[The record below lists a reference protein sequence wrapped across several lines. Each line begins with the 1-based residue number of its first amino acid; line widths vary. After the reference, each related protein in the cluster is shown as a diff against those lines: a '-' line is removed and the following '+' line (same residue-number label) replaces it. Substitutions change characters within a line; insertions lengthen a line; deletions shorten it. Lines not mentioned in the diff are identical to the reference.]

1 MTHLAVFAQYR
12 SYLLALAKKI
22 LGNGLDAEDLLQ
34 ETFLK
39 WQQTPLGQIG
49 QIRSPKAYLSTI
61 LKRLCLNHLQ
71 SARVRHE
78 EAVGSAFPEITV
90 PEQQPVSDGVAS
102 AFFVLLERLSPKEQ
116 LVLLLR
122 DVFDYD
128 YEEIAPIIRKNAD
141 NCRQLLSRARQHLL
155 SGKSRFTVS
164 PDKLHALVH
173 QFANCCAS
181 GDLNSLVAALA

>member
-22 LGNGLDAEDLLQ
+22 LGNTLDAEDLLQ

-39 WQQTPLGQIG
+39 WQQTPLS
-49 QIRSPKAYLSTI
+49 QIRSPKAYLTTI

-78 EAVGSAFPEITV
+78 EAVGPAFPEITV

-141 NCRQLLSRARQHLL
+141 NCQLLSRARQHLL

-164 PDKLHALVH
+164 PERVHALVH

>member
-39 WQQTPLGQIG
+39 WQQTPLS
-49 QIRSPKAYLSTI
+49 QIRSPKAYLTTI

-78 EAVGSAFPEITV
+78 EAVGPAFPEITV

-122 DVFDYD
+122 
-128 YEEIAPIIRKNAD
+128 
-141 NCRQLLSRARQHLL
+141 
-155 SGKSRFTVS
+155 
-164 PDKLHALVH
+164 
-173 QFANCCAS
+173 
-181 GDLNSLVAALA
+181 